1 MPPWYKIKG
10 LFEII
15 NNRRKIL
22 KILKNPAARK
32 KVILKLVTINSEQ
45 SDG

>member
-22 KILKNPAARK
+22 KILKWNAS
-32 KVILKLVTINSEQ
+32 VYSVYSVC
-45 SDG
+45 